1 MAAATSCT
9 SQIEA
14 GEIKNTRKATRMI
27 LKSNP
32 FCVKVWAFLLIEIV
46 LLH

>member
-1 MAAATSCT
+1 MAAATSCM

-14 GEIKNTRKATRMI
+14 GEIKNSGRAMRMI

-32 FCVKVWAFLLIEIV
+32 FCLKVWAFLLKEIV
-46 LLH
+46 LLR